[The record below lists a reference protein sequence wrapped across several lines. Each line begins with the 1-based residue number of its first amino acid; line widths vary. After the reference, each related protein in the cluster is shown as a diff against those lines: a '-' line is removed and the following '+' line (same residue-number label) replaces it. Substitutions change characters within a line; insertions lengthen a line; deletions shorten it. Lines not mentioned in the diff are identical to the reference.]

1 MSGLQ
6 FQPWTD
12 QSNLFKL
19 PFSDAEGFPQ
29 LPRVAGF
36 PPFNQIT
43 YQLTYLHAGE
53 FNPTAVRKRIG
64 KTGQSKDGYSKIDRR
79 N

>member
-12 QSNLFKL
+12 QSTLFKL
-19 PFSDAEGFPQ
+19 PCTDAEGFPQ
-29 LPRVAGF
+29 LPQVVSF
-36 PPFNQIT
+36 LLFNQDT
-43 YQLTYLHAGE
+43 CQLAYLHAGE
-53 FNPTAVRKRIG
+53 FNAAAVRKRIG
-64 KTGQSKDGYSKIDRR
+64 KTGQSKDGYPAIDRR